1 MVILALVLDG
11 WLVANYLMMSIASV
25 VGLDRRRLA
34 KFASRVVPS
43 RRGGQMFV
51 ETFFFYFKRNQ
62 TEASAAIVGRKEL
75 AGSLS
80 QAFFPPISTVF
91 RKVLTSDFYFF
102 KTIPR
107 HSWMQFSLA
116 RILFC
121 CCWCGGRP
129 QHTKQPLTNCCC
141 CLFGRRHESSPIRRR
156 SGTCSSGPD
165 CCCCGGG
172 R

>member
-1 MVILALVLDG
+1 MWWGWTEEDWQNSPAELFLHAEGRGRFLLKLFSSISSEIKRKLAQQL
-11 WLVANYLMMSIASV
+11 
-25 VGLDRRRLA
+25 
-34 KFASRVVPS
+34 FH
-43 RRGGQMFV
+43 
-51 ETFFFYFKRNQ
+51 
-62 TEASAAIVGRKEL
+62 RKEL

-80 QAFFPPISTVF
+80 QAFFPPFLTVF

-121 CCWCGGRP
+121 CCWCWCGGRP
-129 QHTKQPLTNCCC
+129 QHTKQPLTNCC

-165 CCCCGGG
+165 CCCGGG

>member
-1 MVILALVLDG
+1 MVGSKLSNDEYRECGGAGQKKIGKIRQQSCSFTQMGGGRFLLKLFSSISSEIKRKLAQQL
-11 WLVANYLMMSIASV
+11 
-25 VGLDRRRLA
+25 
-34 KFASRVVPS
+34 FC
-43 RRGGQMFV
+43 Q
-51 ETFFFYFKRNQ
+51 
-62 TEASAAIVGRKEL
+62 KEL

-121 CCWCGGRP
+121 CCWCWCGGRP
-129 QHTKQPLTNCCC
+129 QHTKQPLTNCCCCC

-165 CCCCGGG
+165 CCCGGG